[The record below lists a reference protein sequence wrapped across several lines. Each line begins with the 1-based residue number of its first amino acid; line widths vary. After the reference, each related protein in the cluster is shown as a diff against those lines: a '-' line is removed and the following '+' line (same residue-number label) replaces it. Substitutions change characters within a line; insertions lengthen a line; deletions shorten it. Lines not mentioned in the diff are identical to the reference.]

1 LIADGSMNKKT
12 VRDIDVRGKRVF
24 LRADLTVPLDDG
36 RITDDTRIRASLP
49 TLVYLLE
56 QGASVVLASHLGRPK
71 GKVNDALRLKP
82 VADRL
87 GQLLGRPVRMTGDA
101 LGPGVMTAVDK
112 LRPGDMLLLENLRFH
127 AEEEANDPGFAKAL
141 ADMADVYVDDAF
153 GSAHRAH
160 ASTEGI
166 THYLPA
172 VAGLL
177 MEREVSALSR
187 LMQKPPTPVHTVIGG
202 AKVSGR
208 REGLEALRFRCQAI
222 LVGGGMAN
230 TVLAA
235 RGLALGKSL
244 VESEQL
250 ENAERIV
257 AEARRKR
264 VRFMLP
270 TDVVIAAQI
279 HARSQ
284 RQVVPVE
291 QVPKDWSIVDIG
303 PQTLAAY
310 TEHLSKAKTIF
321 WNGPM
326 GIFEIAPFADATNA
340 MARFLAERSRAGVV
354 TVVGGGD
361 SVAAVEQLG
370 LAEQMSH
377 VSTGGG
383 ASLEFVEGKTLPGV
397 AALLDADDPPP
408 AVRPRAVARS
418 KPAPPAK
425 ARSR

>member
-1 LIADGSMNKKT
+1 MNKKT
-12 VRDIDVRGKRVF
+12 VRDIDVHGKRVF
-24 LRADLTVPLDDG
+24 LRADLNVPLDDG
-36 RITDDTRIRASLP
+36 KITDDTRIRASLP

-56 QGASVVLASHLGRPK
+56 QGASVILASHLGRPK

-112 LRPGDMLLLENLRFH
+112 LRPGDMLLLENVRFH
-127 AEEEANDPGFAKAL
+127 AEEEANDPDFAKSL
-141 ADMADVYVDDAF
+141 ADMADVYVNDAF

-187 LMQKPPTPVHTVIGG
+187 LMEKPAKPFHTVIGG
-202 AKVSGR
+202 AKVSGK
-208 REGLEALRFRCQAI
+208 LEVLESLLSRCQAV

-230 TVLAA
+230 TFLAA
-235 RGLALGKSL
+235 KGHALGKSL
-244 VESEQL
+244 VETEQL
-250 ENAERIV
+250 DNAQRIMD
-257 AEARRKR
+257 EARRKR

-270 TDVVIAAQI
+270 TDALVAAQV
-279 HARSQ
+279 HPRSQ
-284 RQVVPVE
+284 REVVPVAE
-291 QVPKDWSIVDIG
+291 VPKDWAIVDIG
-303 PQTLAAY
+303 PQTIAAY
-310 TEHLSKAKTIF
+310 TAHLAKAKTIF

-326 GIFEIAPFADATNA
+326 GVFEIAPFADATNE
-340 MARFLAERSRAGVV
+340 MARYVADRTAKGVV

-370 LAEQMSH
+370 LVERMSH

-397 AALLDADDPPP
+397 AALLDAEGETP
-408 AVRPRAVARS
+408 
-418 KPAPPAK
+418 
-425 ARSR
+425 

>member
-1 LIADGSMNKKT
+1 MNKKT
-12 VRDIDVRGKRVF
+12 IHDIDVHGKRVF
-24 LRADLTVPLDDG
+24 LRADLNVPLDDG
-36 RITDDTRIRASLP
+36 KITDDTRIRASLP

-56 QGASVVLASHLGRPK
+56 HGASVILASHLGRPK

-127 AEEEANDPGFAKAL
+127 AEEEANDPEFAKAL
-141 ADMADVYVDDAF
+141 ADMADVYVNDAF

-166 THYLPA
+166 THHLPS

-177 MEREVSALSR
+177 MEREVSSLSR
-187 LMQKPPTPVHTVIGG
+187 LMEKPAKPFHTVIGG
-202 AKVSGR
+202 AKVSGK
-208 REGLEALRFRCQAI
+208 LEVLESLLSRCQAV

-230 TVLAA
+230 TFLAA
-235 RGLALGKSL
+235 KGYALGKSL
-244 VESEQL
+244 VETEQL
-250 ENAERIV
+250 DNAQRIMD
-257 AEARRKR
+257 EARRKR

-270 TDVVIAAQI
+270 TDVLVAAQV
-279 HARSQ
+279 HPRSQ
-284 RQVVPVE
+284 RQVVPVSE
-291 QVPKDWSIVDIG
+291 VPKDWAVVDIG
-303 PQTLAAY
+303 PQTVAAY
-310 TEHLSKAKTIF
+310 TAHLDKARTIF

-326 GIFEIAPFADATNA
+326 GVFEIAPFAEATNE
-340 MARFLAERSRAGVV
+340 MARYVAGRTAKGVV

-370 LAEQMSH
+370 LVEQMSH

-397 AALLDADDPPP
+397 AALLDAEEEP
-408 AVRPRAVARS
+408 
-418 KPAPPAK
+418 K
-425 ARSR
+425 

>member
-1 LIADGSMNKKT
+1 MNKKT

-24 LRADLTVPLDDG
+24 LRADLNVPLDDG

-56 QGASVVLASHLGRPK
+56 NGASVVLASHLGRPK

-87 GQLLGRPVRMTGDA
+87 GQLLHRPVRMTGDA

-127 AEEEANDPGFAKAL
+127 AEEEANDPGFANSL
-141 ADMADVYVDDAF
+141 AEMADIYVNDAF

-166 THYLPA
+166 THYLPS

-177 MEREVSALSR
+177 LEREVDALSR
-187 LMQKPPTPVHTVIGG
+187 LLEKPARPFHTCIGG
-202 AKVSGR
+202 AKVSGKL
-208 REGLEALRFRCQAI
+208 EVLEALLARCQAV

-230 TVLAA
+230 TFLAA
-235 RGLALGKSL
+235 KGFAMGKSL

-250 ENAERIV
+250 ENAERIM
-257 AEARRKR
+257 ATARRKR

-270 TDVVIAAQI
+270 TDAVVAAQI
-279 HARSQ
+279 HPRSQ
-284 RQVVPVE
+284 RQVVPVGE
-291 QVPKDWSIVDIG
+291 VPKDWSVVDIG
-303 PQTLAAY
+303 PATVEAY
-310 TEHLSKAKTIF
+310 TDHLAKAKTIF

-326 GIFEIAPFADATNA
+326 GIFEIAAFAEGTNA
-340 MARFLAERSRAGVV
+340 MARYLADRTAAGV
-354 TVVGGGD
+354 TTIVGGGD

-370 LAEQMSH
+370 LADRMSH

-383 ASLEFVEGKTLPGV
+383 ASLEFVEGKELPGV
-397 AALLDADDPPP
+397 AALDDVE
-408 AVRPRAVARS
+408 AQRR
-418 KPAPPAK
+418 K
-425 ARSR
+425 AAAG

>member
-1 LIADGSMNKKT
+1 MNKKS

-24 LRADLTVPLDDG
+24 LRADLNVPLDDG

-49 TLVYLLE
+49 TLVYLLD

-87 GQLLGRPVRMTGDA
+87 SQLLGRPVRMTGDA
-101 LGPGVMTAVDK
+101 LGPGVTTAVEK
-112 LRPGDMLLLENLRFH
+112 LRPGELIVLENLRFH

-141 ADMADVYVDDAF
+141 ADMADIYVDDAF

-166 THYLPA
+166 THDLPA

-177 MEREVSALSR
+177 LEREVEALSR
-187 LMQKPPTPVHTVIGG
+187 LMDRPARPFHTIIGG
-202 AKVSGR
+202 AKVSGKL
-208 REGLEALRFRCQAI
+208 EVLEALLARCQAV

-230 TVLAA
+230 TFLAA
-235 RGLALGKSL
+235 KGHALGKSL
-244 VESEQL
+244 VEAEQL
-250 ENAERIV
+250 KNAERIMV
-257 AEARRKR
+257 EARRKR

-270 TDVVIAAQI
+270 TDAVIAAQV
-279 HARSQ
+279 HPRSQ
-284 RQVVPVE
+284 REVVPVDE
-291 QVPKDWSIVDIG
+291 VPKDWSVVDIG
-303 PQTLAAY
+303 PETIVAF
-310 TEHLSKAKTIF
+310 TEHLSKARTIF

-326 GIFEIAPFADATNA
+326 GIFEVAPFAEGTNA
-340 MARFLAERSRAGVV
+340 IARFMAGRTADGVT

-397 AALLDADDPPP
+397 AALLDADAPLEPIP
-408 AVRPRAVARS
+408 IVA
-418 KPAPPAK
+418 APVA
-425 ARSR
+425 ARR